1 MNGRLQC
8 PLDTLVTLS
17 SYWLQS
23 EFGDEE
29 QQTTEVKRYLTSL
42 KYIPGAERPTPEFEE
57 KVEKLYRSRKGMPPG
72 TTVKQQ
78 LF

>member
-8 PLDTLVTLS
+8 PLDTLITLS

-29 QQTTEVKRYLTSL
+29 EQSSEVKHYLTSL
-42 KYIPGAERPTPEFEE
+42 KYISGAEKPTSEFEE
-57 KVEKLYRSRKGMPPG
+57 KVEKLYKSRRGMPPG
-72 TTVKQQ
+72 I
-78 LF
+78 LIY